1 MKKIAVIFMA
11 LTLMIPFSTSFIN
24 VNAEDSDI
32 IRNDESGIPDKNFY
46 VQALDQYDYNND
58 GILTKG
64 EVAGADIVSI
74 SVYDEDI
81 DLKGI
86 SNFRGAFVLRLENNG
101 DELKNIKNLE
111 EIKSNL
117 NLTEISIRGF
127 KDFDENIFSN
137 YKLNIISLHDTD
149 LNDLNFIKKLSD
161 IHTLDVSKIEDLSK
175 VNDMINLDDLN
186 LFEPGNISEIDF
198 SRLKNLTDLRVYG
211 LLNTNKDLINQAKSV
226 QNLEIT
232 GSENIKEMDIGNLD
246 NLTDLVINGVGL
258 TQITG
263 LNNLINLENVDL
275 SFNDLNSI
283 EKLSNLSHL
292 KVLDIYGNHF
302 KNLDFL
308 SECTNLRELNATDNS
323 LIDISGLQGL
333 TSLKK
338 LDLSFNQLTDINV
351 ISNLIN
357 LESLDVNNNSIAS
370 LPNLKNLTKLNFEKT
385 ENGSYLVSFYDNKLS
400 KEDLINSLPDKVVNY
415 PDWIEEN
422 VSKPKPYELELDSI
436 YTDES
441 FNQVKDLINDQY
453 TKGVII
459 TTENFDYIPS
469 RYVDLIKESRKILTF
484 WDYARDNVWTI
495 NTENVDTIDGDVV
508 TTFTE
513 GSPYEDEI
521 KKATGI
527 DTLYFMTYNGNLT
540 INKYSEDNRL
550 TDDIYPVGKTITTNI
565 FINDKYVEPD
575 SAVNLNPYG
584 YNPSTG
590 EIINLGD
597 SYPAEKEGPFYL
609 CMELKEGFNTI
620 FVSTKKGLETI
631 KIEQPQEPNKITMEI
646 SGNKIE
652 EEKIITAL
660 KDDNVE
666 DVVMN
671 ITQSDTISKELIEE
685 IRKSNKTVT
694 FNIVDENGKT
704 IYSWTINGESIKD
717 KFDKDLNTNIDFRSD
732 KADEIKNITGQDNMF
747 YLQFAYHGK
756 LPAPTKIK
764 VDVSDKYKDGD
775 YIYLYYYNEEKETIE
790 LATDKIKVVNGYAEF
805 TLDHCSTYFLT
816 NKEIKDDIDV
826 SIDTDNQSNNS
837 VNEKTTDQV
846 KTSDNSQ
853 IGIYA
858 FGCIISIFVIAGCI
872 AVKKRKS

>member
-11 LTLMIPFSTSFIN
+11 LALMIPFSTSFIN

-32 IRNDESGIPDKNFY
+32 IRNDETGIPDKNFY

-357 LESLDVNNNSIAS
+357 LESLDVNNNNIAS
-370 LPNLKNLTKLNFEKT
+370 LPNLKNLTKLNFEKN

-550 TDDIYPVGKTITTNI
+550 TDDIYPVGKGITTNI

>member
-11 LTLMIPFSTSFIN
+11 LALMIPFSTSFIN

-357 LESLDVNNNSIAS
+357 LESLDVNNNNIAS
-370 LPNLKNLTKLNFEKT
+370 LPNLKNLTKLNFEKN

-550 TDDIYPVGKTITTNI
+550 TDDIYPVGKGITTNI